1 VLRKKIAL
9 AALAAL
15 FPIVALLAVDTYLH
29 HRAAVNRSY
38 AHVNRWGYRGP
49 VVGSKQPGEYR
60 IAMVGGST
68 AFGLGAELEES
79 IPAVI
84 ERELRVRTQ
93 RRITVVNVAFPA
105 DGAYADRWTLNH
117 YRFLDYDAAI
127 IYSAYNDL
135 RGEHQRNLA
144 NHRHES
150 AIFKLTGYY
159 PWVSVAL
166 KSKARELRG
175 DPNGG
180 EEKPVVGPGILR
192 ATGAA
197 TLDFLAALDRQLG
210 LSAQSLQTVE
220 QSNGGADPLWGFYL
234 EQIDGMVSDL
244 LANGKRAIVVI
255 PPKLRSTPDGIGRP
269 GELLHISQRAAVRRL
284 IAERYAANPRV
295 LLIDASETV
304 DLLDRRY
311 AFHDR
316 IHLNAGGNAVVAAHI
331 ASHLSQSLN

>member
-15 FPIVALLAVDTYLH
+15 FPVATVLAVDTYLH
-29 HRAAVNRSY
+29 HRAAVKRSY
-38 AHVNRWGYRGP
+38 AHVNRWGYRGQ
-49 VVGSKQPGEYR
+49 VLGAKQAGEYR

-68 AFGLGAELEES
+68 AFGLGAEIEES
-79 IPAVI
+79 IPATI
-84 ERELRVRTQ
+84 ERELRGRTE
-93 RRITVVNVAFPA
+93 RHVTVVNLAFPA
-105 DGAYADRWTLNH
+105 DGAYADRWTLAH
-117 YRFLDYDAAI
+117 YRFLEYDAAI

-144 NHRHES
+144 NHRQES

-159 PWVSVAL
+159 PWMSVAL

-175 DPNGG
+175 DARDQDA
-180 EEKPVVGPGILR
+180 PVVSPGILR

-197 TLDFLAALDRQLG
+197 TLDFLAAFDRQLG
-210 LSAQSLQTVE
+210 LSAQSLQAVE
-220 QSNGGADPLWGFYL
+220 QSNGDADPLWGFYI
-234 EQIDGMVSDL
+234 EQIDGMISDL
-244 LANGKRAIVVI
+244 LAAGKRAIVVI
-255 PPKLRSTPDGIGRP
+255 PPKLRSTPDGLGRP
-269 GELLHISQRAAVRRL
+269 GELLHASQRAAVHRL

-295 LLIDASETV
+295 LLIDASDAV

-316 IHLNAGGNAVVAAHI
+316 IHLNAAGNAVVG
-331 ASHLSQSLN
+331 SHLAAQLAPLLE

>member
-15 FPIVALLAVDTYLH
+15 FPVVTVLAADTYLH
-29 HRAAVNRSY
+29 HRASVKRSY

-49 VVGSKQPGEYR
+49 VLRAKQAGEYR
-60 IAMVGGST
+60 FVMVGGST

-84 ERELRVRTQ
+84 ERELRE
-93 RRITVVNVAFPA
+93 RIKRPVTVVNLAFPA
-105 DGAYADRWTLNH
+105 DGAYADRWTLDH

-127 IYSAYNDL
+127 IYSSYNDL

-159 PWVSVAL
+159 PWISVAL

-180 EEKPVVGPGILR
+180 EDKPVVSPGILR
-192 ATGAA
+192 TTGAA

-210 LSAQSLQTVE
+210 LSAQSLQAVE
-220 QSNGGADPLWGFYL
+220 QSNGTGDPLWGFYL
-234 EQIDGMVSDL
+234 EQIDGMISDL
-244 LANGKRAIVVI
+244 LANGKLAIVVI

-269 GELLHISQRAAVRRL
+269 GELLHISQRAAVHRF
-284 IAERYAANPRV
+284 IAERYAVNPRV

-304 DLLDRRY
+304 DLLDQRY

-316 IHLNAGGNAVVAAHI
+316 IHLNAAGNAVVAAHL
-331 ASHLSQSLN
+331 AATLVSLFD